1 MHKLA
6 WCFDNVYQYGSQ
18 LTVDGWKSRG
28 QGFQGSSEKLKNYK
42 DLKVWQKGI
51 EIADKIYSVTE
62 KFPKSEL
69 YSLTSQMRKASIS
82 IPSNIA
88 EGFARNHSKEY
99 KQFLYVSL
107 GSCAELDTQLIIANR
122 RKYLTKKELEE
133 IAEDINHE
141 SRMLSSLINK
151 L

>member
-1 MHKLA
+1 MKVK
-6 WCFDNVYQYGSQ
+6 D
-18 LTVDGWKSRG
+18 
-28 QGFQGSSEKLKNYK
+28 YK

-51 EIADKIYSVTE
+51 EIVDKVYAITE

-69 YSLTSQMRKASIS
+69 YGLTGQMRKASIS

-88 EGFARNHSKEY
+88 EGFVRSHTKEY
-99 KQFLYVSL
+99 KQFLHVSL

-122 RKYLTKKELEE
+122 RKYITKKELEE
-133 IAEDINHE
+133 IAEDTNHE
-141 SRMLSSLINK
+141 SRMLVSLINK